1 MTPAVYD
8 GTWMQLRRTIPFGL
22 LLAAIPLVAA
32 QAPDQLPDVDR
43 FGPQVGEA
51 VPDFE
56 LVDQTGRARTLASIL
71 GPNGALLVFSRS
83 AVW

>member
-1 MTPAVYD
+1 MSFMSRSV
-8 GTWMQLRRTIPFGL
+8 LSGL
-22 LLAAIPLVAA
+22 LPLGIAMSCGVLLAAQSPPL
-32 QAPDQLPDVDR
+32 PEVDR

-51 VPDFE
+51 VPDFA
-56 LVDQTGRARTLASIL
+56 LVDQDGRTRNLASVL